1 MLFDSADTIDA
12 VDLFVRES
20 GQVDAP
26 AVVFL
31 HGGIVSGWSWD
42 PVVAQLQHYRCLVPD
57 LPQYGKSFEQGPF
70 NMTQAAQAIAELI
83 RSQSRQGRAH
93 VVGFS
98 LGAQVAVQLMATQPD
113 LVDRAVLSGTFINT
127 APGVGVTRRLVGVL
141 ARTAWFRW
149 LAINR
154 HWHRDDVSPLPRGA
168 DYLED
173 ARLNSGA
180 HLAHI
185 VEASAGFTLPEGV
198 RESRS
203 PTLFLSGGK
212 ESILV
217 RRWAAVLARSM
228 PNGIDRVADGVRHD
242 WPHNHPELFART
254 VDSWLSET
262 PLPPEIV
269 VPPSRRAR

>member
-1 MLFDSADTIDA
+1 M
-12 VDLFVRES
+12 DLFVRES

-42 PVVAQLQHYRCLVPD
+42 PVVTQLQHYRCLVPD

-70 NMTQAAQAIAELI
+70 NMSLAAQAIAELI
-83 RSQSRQGRAH
+83 RSPAGPGRAH
-93 VVGFS
+93 IVGFS
-98 LGAQVAVQLMATQPD
+98 LGAQVAVQLMATEPA

-127 APGVGVTRRLVGVL
+127 APGVGVTRRVVGVL

-154 HWHRDDVSPLPRGA
+154 HWHRNDVPPPPMGA

-180 HLAHI
+180 QLAHI
-185 VEASAGFTLPEGV
+185 VEASAGFTLPESV
-198 RESRS
+198 RESQS
-203 PTLFLSGGK
+203 ATLFLSGSK
-212 ESILV
+212 ESVLV

-228 PNGIDRVADGVRHD
+228 PNGVDRVANGVRHD
-242 WPHNHPELFART
+242 WPHRHPELFART
-254 VDSWLSET
+254 VDNWLSQT
-262 PLPPEIV
+262 PLPPEIR